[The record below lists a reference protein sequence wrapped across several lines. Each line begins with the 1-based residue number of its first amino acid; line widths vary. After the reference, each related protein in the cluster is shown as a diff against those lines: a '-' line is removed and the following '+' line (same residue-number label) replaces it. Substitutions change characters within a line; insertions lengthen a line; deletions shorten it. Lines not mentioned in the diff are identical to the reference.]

1 MISAADNYMLSQS
14 NNTHGHLD
22 TTVVQLESEDVT
34 NTKLPQRQA
43 IINLVTLVSMGA
55 TWIPW

>member
-34 NTKLPQRQA
+34 NTTYQRHA

-55 TWIPW
+55 T